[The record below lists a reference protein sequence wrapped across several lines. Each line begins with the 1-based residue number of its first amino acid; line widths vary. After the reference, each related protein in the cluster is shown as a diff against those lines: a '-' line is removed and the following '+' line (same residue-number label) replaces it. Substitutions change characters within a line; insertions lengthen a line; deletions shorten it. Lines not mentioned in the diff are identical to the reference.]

1 MSEIQNTAVSSPM
14 PNGNQQRP
22 DYENQIL
29 ELINKALSP
38 KALRD
43 ELEDYHA
50 NDIADAF
57 TRLDPA
63 AREKLFKLLDA
74 DRLAEIIP
82 YLDEE
87 EQAGYLNSINI
98 KKTLS
103 ILAEMEPQDAGRIL
117 KRISKTRREVIFEL
131 LDAETRRNLKRI
143 YAYSDE
149 EIGSKMSTDFIEIP
163 RSYNIKETM
172 RSLRDQ
178 ARESD
183 TDNISV
189 LYVVD
194 ENSLY
199 YGAIHIQDLFAA
211 RADTDL
217 EEIIQINFP
226 IVYANETIDSLME
239 DLKDYDEDS
248 IPVLNNDNQ
257 IEGIITKPRLL
268 QLFDK
273 EMAEDY
279 VKFAGL
285 SAEEDLKE
293 TVFRSIMKRTPWLV
307 LLLFLSL
314 LVSAVISMFESVVA
328 KLTVAVVF
336 QSLILD
342 MSGNV
347 GTQSLAVSIR
357 VLADPDVTHKQRLKL
372 MIKEVRAGL
381 VNGLIIG
388 TGSAVVLTF
397 FIRFFSGYD
406 WVQAAA
412 IALCIGLAMVTA
424 MIISSFTG
432 TAIPIALSAMKIDPA
447 AASGPLI
454 TTLNDLIGATTYY
467 SMIWL
472 FLIQMLH
479 I

>member
-1 MSEIQNTAVSSPM
+1 M
-14 PNGNQQRP
+14 
-22 DYENQIL
+22 
-29 ELINKALSP
+29 
-38 KALRD
+38 
-43 ELEDYHA
+43 
-50 NDIADAF
+50 
-57 TRLDPA
+57 
-63 AREKLFKLLDA
+63 
-74 DRLAEIIP
+74 
-82 YLDEE
+82 
-87 EQAGYLNSINI
+87 
-98 KKTLS
+98 
-103 ILAEMEPQDAGRIL
+103 
-117 KRISKTRREVIFEL
+117 
-131 LDAETRRNLKRI
+131 
-143 YAYSDE
+143 
-149 EIGSKMSTDFIEIP
+149 
-163 RSYNIKETM
+163 
-172 RSLRDQ
+172 
-178 ARESD
+178 
-183 TDNISV
+183 
-189 LYVVD
+189 
-194 ENSLY
+194 
-199 YGAIHIQDLFAA
+199 
-211 RADTDL
+211 
-217 EEIIQINFP
+217 
-226 IVYANETIDSLME
+226 
-239 DLKDYDEDS
+239 
-248 IPVLNNDNQ
+248 NNDNQ

-285 SAEEDLKE
+285 SAEEDLNE
-293 TVFRSIMKRTPWLV
+293 TVFRSIVKRTPWLI

-328 KLTVAVVF
+328 KLTIAVVF

-388 TGSAVVLTF
+388 AGSAVVLTF
-397 FIRFFSGYD
+397 FIHFFSGYD
-406 WVQAAA
+406 WIQASA

-432 TAIPIALSAMKIDPA
+432 TAIPITLSAMKIDPA

>member
-1 MSEIQNTAVSSPM
+1 MSDVQNSALPVNSGS
-14 PNGNQQRP
+14 QQRP

-29 ELINKALSP
+29 ELISKTISP

-57 TRLDPA
+57 TRLDDA

-82 YLDEE
+82 YLDAD

-98 KKTLS
+98 KKTLA

-143 YAYSDE
+143 YAYSDD
-149 EIGSKMSTDFIEIP
+149 EIGSQMSTDFIEIP
-163 RSYNIKETM
+163 RYYNIKETM

-183 TDNISV
+183 TDNISLV
-189 LYVVD
+189 YVID
-194 ENSLY
+194 ENGLY
-199 YGAIHIQDLFAA
+199 YGAIRIQDLFAA
-211 RADTDL
+211 RANTNL
-217 EEIIQINFP
+217 EDIIQVNFP

-257 IEGIITKPRLL
+257 IEGIITKSRLL
-268 QLFDK
+268 QLFDQ
-273 EMAEDY
+273 EMKEDY
-279 VKFAGL
+279 AKLAGL
-285 SAEEDLKE
+285 SAQEDLKE
-293 TVFRSIMKRTPWLV
+293 TVFHSIVKRTPWLI

-357 VLADPDVTHKQRLKL
+357 VLADPELTRTQRWKL
-372 MIKEVRAGL
+372 MLKEVRAGA

-388 TGSAVVLTF
+388 TGSALVLTL
-397 FIRFFSGYD
+397 FIHFFSGYV
-406 WVQAAA
+406 WLQASA

-432 TAIPIALSAMKIDPA
+432 TAIPIALSAWGIDPA

-467 SMIWL
+467 SMIWV

>member
-1 MSEIQNTAVSSPM
+1 MSDVQNTALPANSGS
-14 PNGNQQRP
+14 QQRP

-29 ELINKALSP
+29 ELISKTISP

-57 TRLDPA
+57 TKLDDA

-82 YLDEE
+82 YLDAD

-98 KKTLS
+98 KKTLA

-143 YAYSDE
+143 YAYSDD
-149 EIGSKMSTDFIEIP
+149 EIGSQMSTDFIEIP
-163 RSYNIKETM
+163 RYYNIKETM

-183 TDNISV
+183 TDNISLV
-189 LYVVD
+189 YVVD
-194 ENSLY
+194 ENGLY
-199 YGAIHIQDLFAA
+199 YGAIRIQDLFAA
-211 RADTDL
+211 RANTNL
-217 EEIIQINFP
+217 EDIIQVNFP

-268 QLFDK
+268 QLFDQ
-273 EMAEDY
+273 EMKEDY
-279 VKFAGL
+279 AKLAGL
-285 SAEEDLKE
+285 SAQEDLKE
-293 TVFRSIMKRTPWLV
+293 TVFRSIVKRTPWLI

-314 LVSAVISMFESVVA
+314 LVSAVISMFENVVA
-328 KLTVAVVF
+328 KLTIAVVF

-357 VLADPDVTHKQRLKL
+357 VLADPELTRKQRWKL
-372 MIKEVRAGL
+372 MLKEVRAGA

-388 TGSAVVLTF
+388 TGSALVLTL
-397 FIRFFSGYD
+397 FIHYFSGYV
-406 WVQAAA
+406 WIQASA

-432 TAIPIALSAMKIDPA
+432 TAIPIALSAWGIDPA

-467 SMIWL
+467 SMIWV

>member
-1 MSEIQNTAVSSPM
+1 MSDVQNSALPVNSGS
-14 PNGNQQRP
+14 QQRP

-29 ELINKALSP
+29 ELISKTISP

-57 TRLDPA
+57 TRLDDA

-82 YLDEE
+82 YLDAD

-98 KKTLS
+98 KKTLA

-143 YAYSDE
+143 YAYSDD
-149 EIGSKMSTDFIEIP
+149 EIGSQMSTDFIEIP
-163 RSYNIKETM
+163 RYYNIKETM

-183 TDNISV
+183 TDNISLV
-189 LYVVD
+189 YVID
-194 ENSLY
+194 ENGLY
-199 YGAIHIQDLFAA
+199 YGAIRIQDLFAA
-211 RADTDL
+211 RANTNL
-217 EEIIQINFP
+217 EDIIQVNFP

-257 IEGIITKPRLL
+257 IEGIITKSRLL
-268 QLFDK
+268 QLFDQ
-273 EMAEDY
+273 EMKEDY
-279 VKFAGL
+279 AKLAGL
-285 SAEEDLKE
+285 SAQEDLKE
-293 TVFRSIMKRTPWLV
+293 TVFRSIVKRTPWLI

-357 VLADPDVTHKQRLKL
+357 VLADPELTRTQRWKL
-372 MIKEVRAGL
+372 MLKEVRAGA

-388 TGSAVVLTF
+388 TGSALVLTL
-397 FIRFFSGYD
+397 FIHFFSGYV
-406 WVQAAA
+406 WLQASA

-432 TAIPIALSAMKIDPA
+432 TAIPIALSAWGIDPA

-467 SMIWL
+467 SMIWV